1 MINYNNYYSDMV
13 AMVDNNYNT
22 CAWLHASKRAL
33 IYIMH
38 GCVIIIILKFL
49 VTGTDHIWE

>member
-22 CAWLHASKRAL
+22 CAWLHASKPAL
-33 IYIMH
+33 I
-38 GCVIIIILKFL
+38 
-49 VTGTDHIWE
+49 